1 MSEFRFN
8 PTLEYAGTLE
18 VGDPY
23 DCAIEALDSEGMA
36 SYLVTSTSMG
46 ETRIWRFGPFVPD
59 SSALPDHASIS
70 VDSMR
75 SDAKQVAKAIA
86 SFLNPKGAKVEEA
99 REVSP
104 WEALASCADIVGK
117 LKEALEEKGCE
128 LEEKGCERTSGTSTE
143 GL

>member
-8 PTLEYAGTLE
+8 PTLDYAGTLE

-23 DCAIEALDSEGMA
+23 DCAIEALDSEGMV

-59 SSALPDHASIS
+59 STALPDHASIA

-86 SFLNPKGAKVEEA
+86 AFLNPKGAKVEEA

-104 WEALASCADIVGK
+104 WEALASCVDIVGK
-117 LKEALEEKGCE
+117 LKEALQ
-128 LEEKGCERTSGTSTE
+128 EKGCERTSGTSTE

>member
-1 MSEFRFN
+1 MSESRFN
-8 PTLEYAGTLE
+8 PTLDYAGTLE
-18 VGDPY
+18 VEDPY

-46 ETRIWRFGPFVPD
+46 ETRIWKFGPFVPD
-59 SSALPDHASIS
+59 STALPDHASIA

-86 SFLNPKGAKVEEA
+86 AFLNPKGAKVEEA
-99 REVSP
+99 REISP
-104 WEALASCADIVGK
+104 WEALVSCVDIMGK
-117 LKEALEEKGCE
+117 LKEALKEKGCE
-128 LEEKGCERTSGTSTE
+128 KTSGTSTE